1 MLEDKDIAGTVAVMR
16 DCIDYWYP
24 AALSGPRTISASDF
38 RSALDGLR
46 VAHQGFSASP
56 REAYRM
62 AVEASEAGDR
72 VVVFGSFYLVGDI
85 LDRQLERTP
94 G

>member
-1 MLEDKDIAGTVAVMR
+1 MVFAPLVLRALGLPRVRARRTQR
-16 DCIDYWYP
+16 DVFIHL
-24 AALSGPRTISASDF
+24 AALA
-38 RSALDGLR
+38 GLR
-46 VAHQGFSASP
+46 VADQEFSASP

-62 AVEASEAGDR
+62 AVEASQAGDR

-85 LDRQLERTP
+85 LDWQLERTP